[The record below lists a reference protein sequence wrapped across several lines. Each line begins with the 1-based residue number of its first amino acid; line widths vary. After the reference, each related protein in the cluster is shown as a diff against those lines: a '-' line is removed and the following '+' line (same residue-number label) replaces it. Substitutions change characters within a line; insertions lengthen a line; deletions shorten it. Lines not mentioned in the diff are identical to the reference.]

1 MNYYTFHIGD
11 FRGGTAHLSMEEEC
25 TYRRLLDLQYDQEN
39 PLLDDIAQLSR
50 KVRST
55 PELVM
60 IILNEFFT
68 KTELGWVNAK
78 AMNVITKHQE
88 FSLKQKENGQKGGR
102 RKPTQTQIEPNANP
116 KEPKAKPPI
125 TQYPLPNTLINSNEF
140 ITALQEWHDY
150 RKHIRKPLNPRQYP
164 SIIKQFEDWG
174 PEGSIASIRAS
185 IVNGY
190 QGLFEPKLPN
200 GSKPSQGSKPSV
212 PDAISN
218 LF

>member
-39 PLLDDIAQLSR
+39 PLLDDIAHLSR

-68 KTELGWVNAK
+68 KTDSGWVNAK

-102 RKPTQTQIEPNANP
+102 RKTRKTQIEPNANP

-125 TQYPLPNTLINSNEF
+125 TQYPLPNTLINNNEF
-140 ITALQEWHDY
+140 VSALEEWNEY
-150 RKHIRKPLNPRQYP
+150 RKQIRKPINPRQYP
-164 SIIKQFEDWG
+164 SLIKQFEDWG
-174 PEGSIASIRAS
+174 AAVSVASIRAS
-185 IVNGY
+185 IMNGY
-190 QGLFEPKLPN
+190 QGLFEPKASIV
-200 GSKPSQGSKPSV
+200 SKPTMTKPEV
-212 PDAISN
+212 PNEIAK

>member
-39 PLLDDIAQLSR
+39 PLLDDIAHLAR

-55 PELVM
+55 QELVAV
-60 IILNEFFT
+60 ILNEFFT
-68 KTELGWVNAK
+68 KTESGWVNAK
-78 AMNVITKHQE
+78 AIDVITKHQE

-102 RKPTQTQIEPNANP
+102 RKLPQTQKEPNANP

-125 TQYPLPNTLINSNEF
+125 TQYPLPNTLINNKDF
-140 ITALQEWHDY
+140 IIALQEWHEY
-150 RKHIRKPLNPRQYP
+150 RQQIRKPLHPRQYP
-164 SIIKQFEDWG
+164 AIIKQLEGWG
-174 PEGSIASIRAS
+174 PEASVASIRAS

-190 QGLFEPKLPN
+190 QGLFEPKQAAGQRTPDA
-200 GSKPSQGSKPSV
+200 KPPV